1 MIKFIVCIVTIYI
14 LINSISY
21 GIYEFREQKNKAG
34 GITSIVLGVFQCAFT
49 NTMLFVLNR

>member
-34 GITSIVLGVFQCAFT
+34 GITSFVLGVFQCAFT
-49 NTMLFVLNR
+49 NTMLFMLNR